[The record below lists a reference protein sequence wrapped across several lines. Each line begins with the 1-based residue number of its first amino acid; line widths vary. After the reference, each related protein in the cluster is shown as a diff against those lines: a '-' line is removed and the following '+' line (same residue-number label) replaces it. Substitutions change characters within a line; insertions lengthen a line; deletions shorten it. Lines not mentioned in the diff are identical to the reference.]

1 MAAGVPRLSPS
12 TDAAEGG
19 AVPTRRARHRARPG
33 GLLGALLHAGRTG
46 VVVVGIALLAVL
58 GAAVAALVLGG
69 DRADRPTALPTAPP
83 PGASSGFGPS
93 AGPAGALLD
102 WADRALPDGARLR
115 LEDDVRGDL
124 VAVGAPDELV
134 TTEEPTGPG
143 DVVLTVTRGE
153 PPPGSRVVAR
163 FGDLAVVDPAPGTPT
178 PEQLD
183 RRRALAEAV
192 LANPTTHASDAAA
205 AVLRSADVD
214 ARLLSLIAVLT
225 AREGVDVAAFPRP
238 DGADGPTRSV
248 LLTAVGGAPV
258 GTGEPATAAL
268 TTWLAAQRPPFAPD
282 PTEVTED
289 GVLLSYRYASDPDD
303 LVAEAFP

>member
-1 MAAGVPRLSPS
+1 
-12 TDAAEGG
+12 
-19 AVPTRRARHRARPG
+19 VPTRRARHRARPG
-33 GLLGALLHAGRTG
+33 GLLGAPLHGRTG

-69 DRADRPTALPTAPP
+69 DRADRPAAVPTAPP
-83 PGASSGFGPS
+83 PGAGSSGSAAS
-93 AGPAGALLD
+93 AGPAAALLD

-124 VAVGAPDELV
+124 LAAGAPDELV

-153 PPPGSRVVAR
+153 PRPGSRVVAR
-163 FGDLAVVDPAPGTPT
+163 FDDLAVVDPAPGTPT

-192 LANPTTHASDAAA
+192 LANPTTRASDPAA

-214 ARLLSLIAVLT
+214 ARLMALVAVLT
-225 AREGVDVAAFPRP
+225 AREGVEVAAFPRP
-238 DGADGPTRSV
+238 DGADGPARSV

-268 TTWLAAQRPPFAPD
+268 TTWLAAQRPPFVPD
-282 PTEVTED
+282 PVEVTED

-303 LVAEAFP
+303 LVAEVSP